1 MRYTDPKLL
10 DHLAAAYVLGTLQ
23 GGARRRFERLR
34 GDRVDVQAQVTQ
46 WEMRLGE
53 LAVSIPPQEPSANL
67 WPAIAARTQPTRAA
81 QATQLLAPL
90 QPPAWLGW
98 LLPAGFGFGGLAA
111 GVVAASAL
119 FFLAPTLFVSS
130 EQIAMRTGE
139 RLPPSYVGL
148 LTDADGN
155 GKVLV
160 SSLRHG
166 KTMTVKIIG
175 PVTPPTAGHMVLWA
189 HPAEGLP
196 FAVGTVPAKGSA
208 VSTLPD
214 TSEKLFSKVSK
225 LSITVE
231 SQATPGSP
239 QGPTLFSG
247 NCAKLW

>member
-1 MRYTDPKLL
+1 MRYTQPELL
-10 DHLAAAYVLGTLQ
+10 DHLASSYVLGTLQ

-34 GDRVDVQAQVTQ
+34 TDRTDVQMLVTQ
-46 WEMRLGE
+46 WEVRLGE
-53 LAVSIPPQEPSANL
+53 LAVSIPPAKPSDKL
-67 WPAIAARTQPTRAA
+67 WPAIAARTQPAKRL
-81 QATQLLAPL
+81 QQQLAPL
-90 QPPAWLGW
+90 KPPAWLGW
-98 LLPAGFGFGGLAA
+98 LMPAGFGFAGLAA
-111 GVVAASAL
+111 GVLAASAL

-130 EQIAMRTGE
+130 EQIAMRSGE
-139 RLPPSYVGL
+139 RLPASYVGL
-148 LTDADGN
+148 LTDAQGN

-175 PVTPPTAGHMVLWA
+175 PITEPTAGHMVLWA

-196 FAVGTVPAKGSA
+196 FAVGVVPAKGSA

-225 LSITVE
+225 LSITLE
-231 SQATPGSP
+231 SAPTPTSP
-239 QGPTLFSG
+239 GGPVLFSG

>member
-10 DHLAAAYVLGTLQ
+10 DHLASTYVLGTLQ

-34 GDRVDVQAQVTQ
+34 SDRADVQMRVTQ
-46 WEMRLGE
+46 WEIRLGE
-53 LAVSIPPQEPSANL
+53 LAVSIPTKKPSARL
-67 WPAIAARTQPTRAA
+67 WPAIAARTQPARGP
-81 QATQLLAPL
+81 QPQLAPL
-90 QPPAWLGW
+90 KPPAWLGW

-111 GVVAASAL
+111 GVLAASAL

-130 EQIAMRTGE
+130 EQIAMRSGE

-148 LTDADGN
+148 LTDALGN

-175 PVTPPTAGHMVLWA
+175 PVTAPAAGHMVLWA
-189 HPAEGLP
+189 HPNEGPP
-196 FAVGTVPAKGSA
+196 FAVGVVPAKGSA
-208 VSTLPD
+208 VSNLPD

-231 SQATPGSP
+231 ANATPASP
-239 QGPTLFSG
+239 QGPVIFSG

>member
-1 MRYTDPKLL
+1 MRYTQPELL
-10 DHLAAAYVLGTLQ
+10 DHLASSYVLGTLQ

-34 GDRVDVQAQVTQ
+34 TDRTDVQMLVTQ
-46 WEMRLGE
+46 WEVRLGE
-53 LAVSIPPQEPSANL
+53 LAVSIPLAKPSDKL
-67 WPAIAARTQPTRAA
+67 WPAIAARTQPAKRP
-81 QATQLLAPL
+81 QQQLAPL
-90 QPPAWLGW
+90 KPPAWLGW
-98 LLPAGFGFGGLAA
+98 LMPAGFGFGGLAA
-111 GVVAASAL
+111 GVLAASAL

-130 EQIAMRTGE
+130 EQIAMRAGE
-139 RLPPSYVGL
+139 RLPASYVGL
-148 LTDADGN
+148 LTDAQGN

-175 PVTPPTAGHMVLWA
+175 PVTEPTAGHMVLWA

-196 FAVGTVPAKGSA
+196 FAVGVVPAKGSA

-225 LSITVE
+225 LSITLE
-231 SQATPGSP
+231 SAPTPTSP
-239 QGPTLFSG
+239 GGPVLFRG

>member
-1 MRYTDPKLL
+1 MRYTQTELL
-10 DHLAAAYVLGTLQ
+10 EHLASSYVLGTLQ

-34 GDRVDVQAQVTQ
+34 SDRMDVQMRVTQ

-53 LAVSIPPQEPSANL
+53 LALSIPPQKPSTHL
-67 WPAIAARTQPTRAA
+67 WPAIAARTQAPKDL
-81 QATQLLAPL
+81 QQLPPL
-90 QPPAWLGW
+90 TPPAWLRW
-98 LLPAGFGFGGLAA
+98 LAPAGFGFGGLAA
-111 GVVAASAL
+111 GVLAASAL

-130 EQIAMRTGE
+130 EQIAMRSGE

-148 LTDADGN
+148 LTDAQGN

-175 PVTPPTAGHMVLWA
+175 PVTAPPAGHMVLWA
-189 HPAEGLP
+189 HPTEGLP
-196 FAVGTVPAKGSA
+196 FAVGVVPAKGSA
-208 VSTLPD
+208 VSNLPD

-231 SQATPGSP
+231 PDAAPTSP
-239 QGPTLFSG
+239 QGPVLFSG

>member
-1 MRYTDPKLL
+1 MRYTQPELL
-10 DHLAAAYVLGTLQ
+10 EHLASSYVLGTLQ

-34 GDRVDVQAQVTQ
+34 SDRMDVQTRVAQ

-53 LAVSIPPQEPSANL
+53 LALSIPPKQPSAKL
-67 WPAIAARTQPTRAA
+67 WPAIAARTQGAKE
-81 QATQLLAPL
+81 QLAPL
-90 QPPAWLGW
+90 KPPAWLGW
-98 LLPAGFGFGGLAA
+98 LMPAGFGFGGLAA

-130 EQIAMRTGE
+130 EQIAMRSGE

-148 LTDADGN
+148 LTDALGN

-175 PVTPPTAGHMVLWA
+175 PVTAPPSGHMVLWA
-189 HPAEGLP
+189 HPHEGP
-196 FAVGTVPAKGSA
+196 AFAVGVVPAKGSA
-208 VSTLPD
+208 VSNLPD

-231 SQATPGSP
+231 TDTAPASP
-239 QGPTLFSG
+239 QGPVLFSG

>member
-1 MRYTDPKLL
+1 MRYTDPVLL
-10 DHLAAAYVLGTLQ
+10 DHLASTYVLGTLQ

-34 GDRVDVQAQVTQ
+34 SNRMDVQTWVTQ
-46 WEMRLGE
+46 WEMCLGE
-53 LAVSIPPQEPSANL
+53 LALSIPPQKPSAKL
-67 WPAIAARTQPTRAA
+67 WHAIAARTQPAKGP
-81 QATQLLAPL
+81 QQLAPL
-90 QPPAWLGW
+90 SPPAWLGW

-111 GVVAASAL
+111 GVLAASAL

-130 EQIAMRTGE
+130 EQIAMRSGE

-148 LTDADGN
+148 LTDAQGN

-166 KTMTVKIIG
+166 KTMTIKIIG
-175 PVTPPTAGHMVLWA
+175 SVTAPAGGYMVLWA
-189 HPAEGLP
+189 HPSEGLP
-196 FAVGTVPAKGSA
+196 FAVGVVPARGSA
-208 VSTLPD
+208 VSNLPD

-231 SQATPGSP
+231 SQPAPISP
-239 QGPTLFSG
+239 QGPVIFSG

>member
-34 GDRVDVQAQVTQ
+34 GDRIDVQAQVIQ

-53 LAVSIPPQEPSANL
+53 LALSIPHQEPSAKL

-81 QATQLLAPL
+81 PAQLLAPL
-90 QPPAWLGW
+90 TPPAWLGW

-119 FFLAPTLFVSS
+119 FFLSPTLFVSS
-130 EQIAMRTGE
+130 EQIAMRSGE

-148 LTDADGN
+148 LTDAQGN

-175 PVTPPTAGHMVLWA
+175 PVTPPPAGHMVLWA
-189 HPAEGLP
+189 HPTEGLP
-196 FAVGTVPAKGSA
+196 FAVGVVPAKGSA
-208 VSTLPD
+208 VSSLPD

-231 SQATPGSP
+231 PDATPASP
-239 QGPTLFSG
+239 QGAVLFSG

>member
-1 MRYTDPKLL
+1 MRYTDPVLL
-10 DHLAAAYVLGTLQ
+10 DHLASTYVLGTLQ

-34 GDRVDVQAQVTQ
+34 SDRMDVQTRVTQ

-53 LAVSIPPQEPSANL
+53 LALSIPTQKPSAKL
-67 WPAIAARTQPTRAA
+67 WPAIAARTQPAKGA
-81 QATQLLAPL
+81 QQQLAPL
-90 QPPAWLGW
+90 SPPAWLGW

-111 GVVAASAL
+111 GVLAASAL

-130 EQIAMRTGE
+130 EQIAMRSGE

-148 LTDADGN
+148 LTDALGN

-175 PVTPPTAGHMVLWA
+175 PVTAPAAGHMVLWA
-189 HPAEGLP
+189 HPNEGLP
-196 FAVGTVPAKGSA
+196 FAVGVVPAKGSA
-208 VSTLPD
+208 VSNLPD

-225 LSITVE
+225 LTITLE
-231 SQATPGSP
+231 TAASPGSP
-239 QGPTLFSG
+239 QGPVLFSG

>member
-1 MRYTDPKLL
+1 MRYTQPELL
-10 DHLAAAYVLGTLQ
+10 DHLASSYVLGTLQ
-23 GGARRRFERLR
+23 GGARRRFVRLAA
-34 GDRVDVQAQVTQ
+34 DRIDVQTLVTQ
-46 WEMRLGE
+46 WEIRLGE
-53 LAVSIPPQEPSANL
+53 LAQSIPPLKPSAKL
-67 WPAIAARTQPTRAA
+67 WPAIAAQTQGSRL
-81 QATQLLAPL
+81 QLPPL
-90 QPPAWLGW
+90 KPPVWLGW

-130 EQIAMRTGE
+130 EQIAMRSGE

-148 LTDADGN
+148 LTDAEGN

-175 PVTPPTAGHMVLWA
+175 PVTAPTVGHMVLWA
-189 HPAEGLP
+189 HPTEGP
-196 FAVGTVPAKGSA
+196 AFVVGLVPTKGSA
-208 VSTLPD
+208 VSNLPD

-225 LSITVE
+225 LSVTVE
-231 SQATPGSP
+231 ANASPTTP
-239 QGPTLFSG
+239 QGPVIFSG